1 MHFRFRNEGSLG
13 VKLGHKMFFIRSSG
27 RFLSDN
33 GLIGF
38 SKIVD
43 FGFEL
48 HANFENLRR
57 RVFVLVVGV
66 HCHGHG

>member
-1 MHFRFRNEGSLG
+1 ML
-13 VKLGHKMFFIRSSG
+13 FIRSSG

-33 GLIGF
+33 GLIGL

-48 HANFENLRR
+48 HANFEDLRR
-57 RVFVLVVGV
+57 RVFVLVVRV
-66 HCHGHG
+66 HCHGHD